1 MTVAKK
7 KPTNNPS
14 HPTSPK
20 KLYLNRF
27 LQTYN
32 TLNPSQKIAVDM
44 IEGPVMVLAG
54 PGTGKTQIL
63 AMRIANILLKTDTA
77 PHNILALTFTE
88 SAVKTMRDRLLSI
101 IGEDAYYV
109 NISTF
114 HAFCSEIIQSHPEF
128 FPFSRDAEPL
138 SDIERFELVESI
150 IRDQPFVAIKPIN
163 SPTFYVR
170 ECISA
175 IQDLKREGVE
185 PNDYRKLI
193 DQMAVQLTE
202 VNAKGES
209 ELSATAQKTLE

>member
-1 MTVAKK
+1 
-7 KPTNNPS
+7 
-14 HPTSPK
+14 
-20 KLYLNRF
+20 
-27 LQTYN
+27 
-32 TLNPSQKIAVDM
+32 
-44 IEGPVMVLAG
+44 
-54 PGTGKTQIL
+54 
-63 AMRIANILLKTDTA
+63 MRIANILLKTDTA

-150 IRDQPFVAIKPIN
+150 IRDQPFEAIKPIN

-185 PNDYRKLI
+185 PK
-193 DQMAVQLTE
+193 
-202 VNAKGES
+202 
-209 ELSATAQKTLE
+209 